1 MQASSSPNPLRSWT
15 PPAAYWL
22 VLTWALVPA
31 AACGRE
37 GAPEP
42 ATAPVAEVIY
52 TPRPLRDITVP
63 RTPERVA
70 RGKYLSEGL
79 LQCFVCHSERDW
91 TKPGAPPFAANAG
104 TGAVWPGRPWLV
116 APNLTPDEE
125 TGIGRWTD
133 DMLLRAIREGISH
146 DGRVLHPQMWYAS
159 FRSLPDVDAES
170 VVAYLRTL
178 KPIRRV
184 LQSTMIPP
192 DEAKRLR
199 VPRPITE
206 PVTAA
211 PPLDEVQR
219 GLRLIEL
226 ADCSGCHTSWY
237 TPTNP
242 GMYGGGN
249 LVSRGD
255 VKSYGANLTRDPSG
269 IPHYDAA
276 LFREVMRT
284 GRVKGRD
291 LSPVMPWIV
300 FKNLSDADLD
310 AMFAVLRALTPVKHV
325 IDNIAPPTAC
335 KICGGTHPLGEYNR
349 PREFKPVDFD
359 LSLVADAV
367 GTYRFESGWQIT
379 LVIERRTY
387 QGQTFRVRF
396 DDGNT
401 CELLTEDRKTF
412 ACEGD
417 VDRIEIVRDSAGK
430 VTHIL
435 NLGVAIGLK
444 VAR

>member
-1 MQASSSPNPLRSWT
+1 MSHKRLLLIPL
-15 PPAAYWL
+15 
-22 VLTWALVPA
+22 A
-31 AACGRE
+31 AAVALTASCRRE
-37 GAPEP
+37 QPAPH
-42 ATAPVAEVIY
+42 AAPAEVVY

-91 TKPGAPPFAANAG
+91 KKPGAPPIPETRGAG
-104 TGAVWPGRPWLV
+104 VVWREGLV
-116 APNLTPDEE
+116 APNLTPDAE

-146 DGRVLHPQMWYAS
+146 DGRVLHRQMWYAS
-159 FRSLPDVDAES
+159 FRALPDDDAES
-170 VVAYLRTL
+170 IVAYLRSL

-184 LQSTMIPP
+184 LPATVISAE
-192 DEAKRLR
+192 DAKRLK
-199 VPRPITE
+199 VPEPIT
-206 PVTAA
+206 VRVVAT
-211 PPLDEVQR
+211 PPRDDVQR
-219 GLRLIEL
+219 GLRLADL

-242 GMYGGGN
+242 GMFGGGN
-249 LVSRGD
+249 LVTRGD

-291 LSPVMPWIV
+291 LSPLMPWIV
-300 FKNLSDADLD
+300 FKNLNDADLD
-310 AMFAVLRALTPVKHV
+310 ALFAVLRALTPVKHV
-325 IDNIAPPTAC
+325 IDNIAAPSAC

-349 PREFKPVDFD
+349 PREFKPIDVD
-359 LSLVADAV
+359 LSQVADAV
-367 GTYRFESGWQIT
+367 GSYRFESGWQIR
-379 LVIERRTY
+379 LVIE
-387 QGQTFRVRF
+387 GGTFRIRF
-396 DDGNT
+396 DDSNS
-401 CELLTEDRKTF
+401 CQLLTEDKKTF

-417 VDRIEIVRDSAGK
+417 VDRIEIIRDATGA

-435 NLGVAIGLK
+435 NLGVAIGLR
-444 VAR
+444 VR